1 MSGNFAPVA
10 VERTS
15 TDLPVEGELP
25 GELDGCYVRN
35 GPNPRSGTSPHWLV
49 GDGMVH
55 GVAISGGRAR
65 WYRNRYVGA
74 PAEPRGPGPRRLGR
88 GRNNTHVI
96 EHAGRLLALVEA
108 DLPLELDAELTTIGP
123 FDFSGAITGPVTA
136 HPKRCPR
143 TGELHF
149 FGYQFEAPHLVYY
162 VADAHGRVTARRTI
176 DVDGASYL
184 HDFALTEHHAI
195 FFDTPARMIADWGSG
210 VPMPFRWEDDRPTR
224 IAVVPRDSGAVRWFE
239 AAPCVLGHVANGF
252 ERDGRIAV
260 DGIRYS
266 KLDVPPPVF
275 NRWEI
280 DLRPVVSSRHHST
293 ITPSSFRA
301 SMIATSAGHTATP
314 IRSSCGSSA
323 ASRPARC
330 CGATT
335 PSPAPARRAISG
347 AAQMPGECAVVG
359 WGAADD
365 AWLLTFVYD
374 AGRGVSDLVVLDA
387 RELAVVARVRL
398 PERVPFGFH
407 GSWVPS
413 SGTRDRALE
422 DPT

>member
-1 MSGNFAPVA
+1 MTTDAPFWLSGNFAPVA
-10 VERTS
+10 VEQKS
-15 TDLPVEGELP
+15 TDLPIEGELP

-35 GPNPRSGTSPHWLV
+35 GPNPRSGISPHWLV

-108 DLPLELDAELTTIGP
+108 DLPLELDAELATIGP

-136 HPKRCPR
+136 HPKRCPS

-149 FGYQFEAPHLVYY
+149 FGYQFEAPRLVYY

-176 DVDGASYL
+176 DVDGASYF
-184 HDFALTEHHAI
+184 HDFALTENHAI

-210 VPMPFRWEDDRPTR
+210 VPMPFRWDDDRPTR
-224 IAVVPRDSGAVRWFE
+224 IAVVARDGGAVRWFD

-260 DGIRYS
+260 DGIRYL
-266 KLDVPPPVF
+266 KLDVPPPLLH
-275 NRWEI
+275 RWEI
-280 DLRPVVSSRHHST
+280 DLATGRTVETPLDDHPVEFPRIDDRHVGRPHRYTHSVELRLVGGKPAGSLLRRHDTVSGTSTSRDL
-293 ITPSSFRA
+293 
-301 SMIATSAGHTATP
+301 
-314 IRSSCGSSA
+314 
-323 ASRPARC
+323 
-330 CGATT
+330 
-335 PSPAPARRAISG
+335 G

-359 WGAADD
+359 RGDADD

-398 PERVPFGFH
+398 PARVPFGFH

-413 SGTRDRALE
+413 LGS
-422 DPT
+422 